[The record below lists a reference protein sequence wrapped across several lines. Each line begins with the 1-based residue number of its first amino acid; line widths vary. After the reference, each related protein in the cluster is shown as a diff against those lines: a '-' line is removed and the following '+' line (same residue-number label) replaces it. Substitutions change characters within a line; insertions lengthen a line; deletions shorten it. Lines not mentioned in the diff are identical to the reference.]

1 MKRRMILPKKH
12 LFYILI
18 LSSSFI
24 SAAVTG
30 IDSFVGGQ
38 PVFRTDPWAFAFSLF
53 FVGAIVT
60 LLITAVLSLPYKGRN
75 LGAASLDPSF
85 PRLRFIQKSEL
96 KFHLAAGLMNAV
108 NTVGYC
114 AIVSTVQDPSVILS
128 FSQVVILYLLL
139 MESITEKDVPTL
151 VEVQSS
157 VIVTFGAILASISL
171 TGEIHVLSLAIV
183 FLVINPTW
191 AVFSI
196 YQRKLKLLRIK
207 DKPNDSLNIRLWN
220 VIFSLLFTAG
230 IILAFDLITGGGHLL
245 AGLHAALSP
254 YYFMLLFVTMGTT
267 FFAYVLYIR
276 SLGMGKASVNN
287 AVRSSTIIFAI
298 PFSLLLLQ
306 MGIISEFSTDPV
318 MLIIKVIG
326 IILIIFGIV
335 SFAFTVVKAYI
346 FISVKPGHSSKEAMD
361 ELWNIHG
368 ITHVSATA
376 GKYDI
381 IVKVS
386 TRTLLKGYERII
398 RRIEAIPSI
407 QKYRW
412 VSVLRDWENI

>member
-1 MKRRMILPKKH
+1 MNIPKKH
-12 LFYILI
+12 LFYVLAVT
-18 LSSSFI
+18 SAFI
-24 SAAVTG
+24 AAAVTG
-30 IDSFVGGQ
+30 LDSFVGGQ
-38 PVFRTDPWAFAFSLF
+38 LPFKTDPWAFAFSIF

-60 LLITAVLSLPYKGRN
+60 LLISLFFSIPTQGKVI
-75 LGAASLDPSF
+75 GAKVLDPSF
-85 PRLRFIQKSEL
+85 QRVRLLQKSEV
-96 KFHLAAGLMNAV
+96 KNHLVAGLMNAI

-114 AIVSTVQDPSVILS
+114 AIVSTVKDPSVILS

-171 TGEIHVLSLAIV
+171 NGEINPLSMAIV

-191 AVFSI
+191 AIFSI
-196 YQRKLKLLRIK
+196 YQRRLKLMRIRN
-207 DKPNDSLNIRLWN
+207 KPNDSINIRLWN
-220 VIFSLLFTAG
+220 VFFSLLFTAL
-230 IILAFDLITGGGHLL
+230 ILLGFDLVTGGGHLL
-245 AGLHAALSP
+245 SGFQAILSP
-254 YYFMLLFVTMGTT
+254 YLFMLLAATMGTT

-276 SLGMGKASVNN
+276 SLGLGKASINN
-287 AVRSSTIIFAI
+287 AIRASSIIFAI
-298 PFSLLLLQ
+298 PFSILLWKI
-306 MGIISEFSTDPV
+306 GIINEFSTDPV

-326 IILIIFGIV
+326 ITLIIFGII

-346 FISVKPGHSSKEAMD
+346 FITVKPGKPHKEVMD
-361 ELWNIHG
+361 KLWDIKG
-368 ITHVSATA
+368 ITHVTVTA

-398 RRIEAIPSI
+398 KKIEEIPEV
-407 QKYRW
+407 QKYHW
-412 VSVLRDWENI
+412 ASVLRDWENI